1 MAPLVSGYWSEVRML
16 KRRVTLSACA
26 LSHSE
31 VRCDR
36 CDAMRHR
43 HDVQYMSVTHLTQCK
58 AAAAGRGSY
67 LRGVPVVLVSVCCVL
82 YQTAHGPVVDGE
94 RVCLRA
100 L

>member
-1 MAPLVSGYWSEVRML
+1 
-16 KRRVTLSACA
+16 
-26 LSHSE
+26 LSHFE
-31 VRCDR
+31 MRCDE
-36 CDAMRHR
+36 CDATRHR
-43 HDVQYMSVTHLTQCK
+43 HDDGYVYVTHLTQCK